1 MTNDNASLA
10 EQWRRSP
17 RAQGVALGL
26 ILGPV
31 GMLLAYVFS
40 SKDRRVV
47 RLTGAL
53 VGSLVAATSMVVVG
67 IVVLFVISAF

>member
-17 RAQGVALGL
+17 RSQGVALGL

-53 VGSLVAATSMVVVG
+53 AGSLVAATSMVVVG
-67 IVVLFVISAF
+67 IFILFVVSAF

>member
-17 RAQGVALGL
+17 RAQGVVLGM

-31 GMLLAYVFS
+31 GMLLAYLFS
-40 SKDRRVV
+40 SRDKRVV

-53 VGSLVAATSMVVVG
+53 VGSLVAAVSMVIVG
-67 IVVLFVISAF
+67 LLVLFVISAF